1 MKLNL
6 TTFISIALFLTG
18 CATGGDSVEYVR
30 HSPKKQAVV
39 RYVPVSENV
48 KTDYLAIVNKEASGF
63 CGGSYKIRNK
73 YKALSDSSV
82 PVSIDVAAKMVS
94 LSSSESRLVSY
105 DYVEF
110 ACN

>member
-6 TTFISIALFLTG
+6 TFISTALFLTG
-18 CATGGDSVEYVR
+18 CATGGNSIEYVR
-30 HSPKKQAVV
+30 QSPKKQAVV
-39 RYVPVSENV
+39 RYVPVSEGSTN
-48 KTDYLAIVNKEASGF
+48 TDYLTIINKEASGF
-63 CGGSYKIRNK
+63 CGGSYKIRSK
-73 YKALSDSSV
+73 YKALSDSNAPASV
-82 PVSIDVAAKMVS
+82 DVAAKMVS